1 MTSQSHPQATALLLF
16 SAMLFVL
23 LLAGCSMN
31 VQEEKGEKTKSVEIT
46 TPVGELKVREDKF
59 DIAQVGLA
67 PYPGAREAESD
78 QDNPDRATVS
88 IATSLFG
95 LKVVAG
101 SFETDDEPQ
110 QVLEFYRK
118 ELAKHGKV
126 TECRGNIDFRDDD
139 DEVICKPERGK
150 DRDQIEL
157 VAGSKSKFRVVG
169 VQPKGKGTKFGVA
182 LVQLRGERETM

>member
-16 SAMLFVL
+16 SAMLFVF

-31 VQEEKGEKTKSVEIT
+31 VQEEKDEKTKSVEIT

-78 QDNPDRATVS
+78 EDNSDRATVS

-95 LKVVAG
+95 LKVIAG

-110 QVLEFYRK
+110 Q
-118 ELAKHGKV
+118 
-126 TECRGNIDFRDDD
+126 
-139 DEVICKPERGK
+139 DENGC
-150 DRDQIEL
+150 DR
-157 VAGSKSKFRVVG
+157 
-169 VQPKGKGTKFGVA
+169 
-182 LVQLRGERETM
+182 

>member
-1 MTSQSHPQATALLLF
+1 MTSQTHPKATALLLLG
-16 SAMLFVL
+16 AILVL
-23 LLAGCSMN
+23 LLAGCAMN

-46 TPVGELKVREDKF
+46 TPVGELKVRKDKF

-95 LKVVAG
+95 LKVIAG

-126 TECRGNIDFRDDD
+126 TECRGNIDFRNDD

-157 VAGSKSKFRVVG
+157 VTGSKSKFRVVG
-169 VQPKGKGTKFGVA
+169 VHPKGKGTKFGVA